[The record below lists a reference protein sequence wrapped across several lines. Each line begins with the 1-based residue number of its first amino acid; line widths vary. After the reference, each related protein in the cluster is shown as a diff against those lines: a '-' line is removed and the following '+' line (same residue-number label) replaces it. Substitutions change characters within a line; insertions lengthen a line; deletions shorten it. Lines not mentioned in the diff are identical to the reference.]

1 MVPGLCSRSSLW
13 REKQC
18 HGELI
23 RSICHLAQDD
33 LKILYKENL
42 LKNGQP
48 DCFIANKFNIEID
61 STAPICVT
69 RRLNYG
75 LSFTDIE
82 WIEKYIEYHE
92 GKFPLEISNKFVFCT
107 SILLKHIEFY
117 V

>member
-1 MVPGLCSRSSLW
+1 MINSFWKNHKILTTYSNSTYKVNQNEVKKIPMVPGLCSRSSLW
-13 REKQC
+13 MDKQC

-61 STAPICVT
+61 PTAPICVT
-69 RRLNYG
+69 RRLNNG

-82 WIEKYIEYHE
+82 
-92 GKFPLEISNKFVFCT
+92 
-107 SILLKHIEFY
+107 
-117 V
+117 